1 MTRGEVAQQTG
12 VHVETLRYYEQR
24 GLLPEPPRR
33 PSGYRIYPPETVKR
47 LTFILVAKDLGFTLR
62 EITVWLDLLDANQ
75 AGNCTETRPLVEAK
89 LKAIEAQMQRLK
101 TMRAALLD
109 LQTTC
114 VPAEQACFVQ
124 ALYANNDVS

>member
-1 MTRGEVAQQTG
+1 MTRGEVAQQAG

-47 LTFILVAKDLGFTLR
+47 LKFILAAKDLGFTLR
-62 EITVWLDLLDANQ
+62 EITVWLELLDANQ
-75 AGNCTETRPLVEAK
+75 AGNCAETRPLVEIK
-89 LKAIEAQMQRLK
+89 LKAIETQIERLQV
-101 TMRAALLD
+101 MRAALLD

-114 VPAEQACFVQ
+114 LPAEQPCFVQ
-124 ALYANNDVS
+124 ALYANNDAS

>member
-1 MTRGEVAQQTG
+1 MTRGEVAQQAG

-33 PSGYRIYPPETVKR
+33 PSGYRMYPSETVKR
-47 LTFILVAKDLGFTLR
+47 LKFILAAKDLGFTLR
-62 EITVWLDLLDANQ
+62 EIRVWLELLDANQ

-89 LKAIEAQMQRLK
+89 LKAIETQMQRLE

-114 VPAEQACFVQ
+114 VPAEPSCFVQ
-124 ALYANNDVS
+124 ALYANNHVS